1 MNTKRIIFWICF
13 IIVLILIVWGLI
25 VAMNKPA
32 TTVGALSTPPEV
44 TAADHVL
51 GTSTA
56 PITVIEYS
64 DFQCPACGIF
74 YPTVEKFIKEAS
86 STVRFVYRHYPL
98 PQHANAP
105 LAAQAAEAAGKQGK
119 FWDMYHLLF
128 ENQKDWSE
136 LPDISARQIFA
147 GYASK
152 IGLNT
157 AQYTTDLDGA
167 EGKLKIR
174 TDYQDGAAIG
184 VNSTPTF
191 FANGKAVNISQPNY
205 EIFKAAIEAAAQTR
219 IP

>member
-13 IIVLILIVWGLI
+13 IIILILIVWGLI

-32 TTVGALSTPPEV
+32 ATVGALSTPPEV
-44 TAADHVL
+44 TANDHVV

-56 PITVIEYS
+56 PITLIEYS

-74 YPTVEKFIKEAS
+74 YPTVEKYVREAS

-98 PQHANAP
+98 PQHKNA
-105 LAAQAAEAAGKQGK
+105 LLTAQAAEAAGKQGK
-119 FWDMYHLLF
+119 FWDMYRLLF
-128 ENQKDWSE
+128 ENQKDWSDLAD
-136 LPDISARQIFA
+136 LPARQVLA

-152 IGLNT
+152 IGLDMT
-157 AQYTTDLDGA
+157 QYTTDLDSA
-167 EGKLKIR
+167 DAKLTIR
-174 TDYQDGAAIG
+174 ADYNAGAAIG

-205 EIFKAAIEAAAQTR
+205 DIFKAAVEAAAR
-219 IP
+219 